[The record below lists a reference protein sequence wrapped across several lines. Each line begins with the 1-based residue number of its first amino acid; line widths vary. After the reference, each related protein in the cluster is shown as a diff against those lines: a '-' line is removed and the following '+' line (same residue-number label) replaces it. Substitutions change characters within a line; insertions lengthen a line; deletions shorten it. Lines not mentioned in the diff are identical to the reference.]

1 MPDSRIA
8 LLDIGK
14 TNAKLVVADL
24 SGAVEWSA
32 TQPTPHGTV
41 PYRHID
47 VAALG
52 AWLTEA
58 LTASPNKGEIGAIV
72 PVAHGACAVLL
83 AGDALALPVLDY
95 EEPATDEVAEAYATE
110 RDPFSETF
118 SPALP
123 RGLNLGRQLAF
134 QEARFLDAF
143 ARADRILPYPQ
154 YWAWWLSGVA
164 ASEVTSL
171 GAHTDL
177 WRPLGRTWSGLAERR
192 GWARRFPEIRPAWD
206 VLGTIRPELAR
217 RTGLSPGT
225 RVLCGIHDSNASFL
239 RHLAWRGAAKPF
251 AVVST
256 GTWTIVFANGAALA
270 NLDEP
275 RDMLANLNAYGA
287 PVPTAR
293 FMGGREYETIA
304 GNAGVA
310 PSLGDLDSVLAQ
322 DAVAWPSFTPT
333 GGPFQGRIGRIE
345 RAERLTTGGLA
356 ALATLY
362 LALVTDEMLGLLGA
376 RGDIAI
382 EGPLATNPLF
392 GPILAA
398 FRPEQRVLR
407 SSDHAGT
414 LGGALVLVGS
424 ESRPGSDEAAAP
436 IEDKRLERYR
446 ERWIEALQER
456 AGAE

>member
-1 MPDSRIA
+1 MPDGRIA
-8 LLDIGK
+8 LVDIGK
-14 TNAKLVVADL
+14 TNAKLVVTDR
-24 SGAVEWSA
+24 SGTAEWSA
-32 TQPTPHGTV
+32 TRPTLHGTA

-47 VAALG
+47 VAALDD
-52 AWLTEA
+52 WLSEA
-58 LTASPNKGEIGAIV
+58 FSAAPNKGEIDAIV
-72 PVAHGACAVLL
+72 PVAHGACAALL
-83 AGDALALPVLDY
+83 AGDSLALPVVDY
-95 EEPATDEVAEAYATE
+95 EEPATEEVAEAYAAM

-123 RGLNLGRQLAF
+123 HGLNLGRQLVF
-134 QEARFLDAF
+134 QETRFPDAV

-177 WRPLGRTWSGLAERR
+177 WRPLARTWSGLAERR
-192 GWARRFPEIRPAWD
+192 GFARHFPEIRSAWD
-206 VLGTIRPELAR
+206 TLGTIRRDLAR
-217 RTGLSPGT
+217 CTGLSPDT

-239 RHLAWRGAAKPF
+239 RHLARRGADEPF

-256 GTWTIVFANGAALA
+256 GTWTIVFANGAPLA
-270 NLDEP
+270 NLNET
-275 RDMLANLNAYGA
+275 RDMLANVNAYGA

-293 FMGGREYETIA
+293 FMGGREYELIA
-304 GNAGVA
+304 GSARIA
-310 PSLGDLDSVLAQ
+310 PSLGDLDAVLIEG
-322 DAVAWPSFTPT
+322 AVAWPSFTPT

-345 RAERLTTGGLA
+345 RAGRLTKGGLA

-376 RGDIAI
+376 RGDIAV
-382 EGPLATNPLF
+382 EGPLAANPLF

-398 FRPEQRVLR
+398 FRPEQRVLC

-424 ESRPGSDEAAAP
+424 ESRSGSDEAAAP
-436 IEDKRLERYR
+436 IGELRLERYR
-446 ERWIEALQER
+446 ERWIEMLRE
-456 AGAE
+456 GACAE

>member
-24 SGAVEWSA
+24 SGAAEWSA
-32 TQPTPHGTV
+32 TRPTPHGTI

-52 AWLTEA
+52 DWLTEA
-58 LTASPNKGEIGAIV
+58 LSAAPNKPEIGAIV
-72 PVAHGACAVLL
+72 PVAHGACAALL
-83 AGDALALPVLDY
+83 AGDSLALPVVDY
-95 EEPATDEVAEAYATE
+95 EEPATEEVAEAYAAE

-123 RGLNLGRQLAF
+123 RGLNLGRQLVF
-134 QEARFLDAF
+134 QETRFPDAF

-154 YWAWWLSGVA
+154 YWAWWLSGFA

-177 WRPLGRTWSGLAERR
+177 WRPLVRTWSELAERR
-192 GWARRFPEIRPAWD
+192 GWARRFPEIRAAWD
-206 VLGTIRPELAR
+206 MVGTIRPDLAR
-217 RTGLSPGT
+217 YTGLSPDT

-239 RHLAWRGAAKPF
+239 RHLARRGADEPF

-256 GTWTIVFANGAALA
+256 GTWTIVFANGAPLA
-270 NLDEP
+270 NLNEP
-275 RDMLANLNAYGA
+275 RDMLANVNAYGA

-293 FMGGREYETIA
+293 FMGGREYEIIA
-304 GNAGVA
+304 GSAAIA
-310 PSLGDLDSVLAQ
+310 PSLGDLDAVLAEG
-322 DAVAWPSFTPT
+322 AVAWPSFTST

-345 RAERLTTGGLA
+345 RAGRLTKGGLA

-376 RGDIAI
+376 RGDIAV
-382 EGPLATNPLF
+382 EGPLAANPLF
-392 GPILAA
+392 GPILAT
-398 FRPEQRVLR
+398 FWPEQRVLR

-424 ESRPGSDEAAAP
+424 ESRSGSDEAAAP
-436 IEDKRLERYR
+436 IGDTRLERYR
-446 ERWIEALQER
+446 EHWIEILRE
-456 AGAE
+456 GACAE